1 MKFSPQQEK
10 AMRAVRAWLKDPGG
24 AQTFYLAGY
33 AGTGKTTLARHLA
46 GDIGTVCFAA
56 FTGKA
61 ALVLRTKGCE
71 GASTI
76 HSLIYKLENPNSP
89 NPRFVK
95 DPDSHITRADLVII
109 DEVSMV
115 GEELGADLL
124 SFGKRVL
131 VLGDPAQLPPVKGE
145 GYFTKDKPDFM
156 LTEVHRQAA
165 DNPIIAMSMKI
176 REGGHIEPGT
186 YGESR
191 VIRRDDADV
200 DLQRIVMGADQVLV
214 GMNKTR
220 RLYNE
225 RMRKLLGK
233 EGWFVEGDRVVCLKN
248 NREMGLLNGGIWN
261 VDRVHH
267 QNIDATSMTVSP
279 LDAGMV
285 QMPAAVVTHH
295 AWARGEERSL
305 DWKEARRYQPFDW
318 AYALTCHKAQGSQW
332 DNVTIFDQGHI
343 FPEPDRWLYTAV
355 TRAAEKVTVVL

>member
-1 MKFSPQQEK
+1 MKWSPQQDK
-10 AMRAVRAWLKDPGG
+10 AMKAVAKWLKDPAGK
-24 AQTFYLAGY
+24 QTFYLAGY

-46 GDIGTVCFAA
+46 EDIGTVCFAA

-76 HSLIYKLENPNSP
+76 HGLIYKLEDPNSP

-95 DPDSHITRADLVII
+95 NPDSAIAFADLVII

-115 GEELGADLL
+115 GEDLGADLL

-131 VLGDPAQLPPVKGE
+131 VLGDPAQLAPVKGE
-145 GYFTKDKPDFM
+145 GYFTKDAPDFM
-156 LTEVHRQAA
+156 LKEVHRQAA

-176 REGGHIEPGT
+176 RQGEKLSVGD

-191 VIRRDDADV
+191 VIRRGDPDQIRE
-200 DLQRIVMGADQVLV
+200 LVMASDQVLV

-220 RLYNE
+220 RNLNRRIRE
-225 RMRKLLGK
+225 LHGK
-233 EGWFVEGDRVVCLKN
+233 TGWFVPGDRAVCLKN

-261 VDRVHH
+261 VDRVRH
-267 QNIDATSMTVSP
+267 QDDDTTAMQVSP
-279 LDAGMV
+279 LDAGMT
-285 QMPAAVVTHH
+285 QMPAEVITHH
-295 AWARGEERSL
+295 AWIRGEERSL
-305 DWKEARRYQPFDW
+305 DWREARRYQPFDF

-332 DNVTIFDQGHI
+332 DKVVVFDEGGIFE
-343 FPEPDRWLYTAV
+343 EPWRWTYTAI
-355 TRAAEKVTVVL
+355 TRAAEKVEVVL

>member
-1 MKFSPQQEK
+1 MKWSPQQDK
-10 AMRAVRAWLKDPGG
+10 AMKAVAAWLKDPAGK
-24 AQTFYLAGY
+24 QTFYLAGY

-46 GDIGTVCFAA
+46 EDIGTVCFAA

-76 HSLIYKLENPNSP
+76 HSLIYKLDNPNSP

-95 DPDSHITRADLVII
+95 NPDSAVAFADLVII

-115 GEELGADLL
+115 GEDLGADLL

-131 VLGDPAQLPPVKGE
+131 VLGDPAQLAPVKGE
-145 GYFTKDKPDFM
+145 GYFTKDSPDFM
-156 LTEVHRQAA
+156 LKEVHRQAA

-176 REGGHIEPGT
+176 RQGGKLEVGE

-191 VIRRDDADV
+191 VMRRGVADLTERV
-200 DLQRIVMGADQVLV
+200 LAADQVLV

-220 RLYNE
+220 RLYNQ
-225 RMRKLLGK
+225 RIRSLNGK
-233 EGWFVEGDRVVCLKN
+233 EGWFVKGDRAVCLKN

-261 VDRVHH
+261 VDKVRH
-267 QNIDATSMTVSP
+267 QDDDTTSMQVSP

-285 QMPAAVVTHH
+285 QMPAEVTTHH
-295 AWARGEERSL
+295 AWIRGEERSL
-305 DWKEARRYQPFDW
+305 DWREARRYQPFDF

-332 DNVTIFDQGHI
+332 DSVIVFDEGHI
-343 FPEPDRWLYTAV
+343 FEEPWRWTYTAV
-355 TRAAEKVTVVL
+355 TRAAVKVEVVL